1 MRKLKRFALKRKVL
15 FIRTAAAILPVI
27 MALLVL
33 SQTALAENTY
43 VITDG
48 SRVFTYTTTATDPA
62 VVLGEA
68 GLELGEDDTYT
79 THTLDGHSQI
89 TVRRRSAVTVD
100 YYGEIISTDVSSE
113 TVEQLLNRL
122 NISLG
127 EHDVVSQ
134 PLAAEAVDGMVI
146 QIKQVIRTQ
155 EVYTADTPHETTY
168 CYDPSLPE
176 GARNILVEGVDGQ
189 LRCTAAVTY
198 VNGAETQRSVLRQ
211 DQISPSVTE
220 VIAIGSGKE
229 WAAVDPDGM
238 PVITGST
245 ITLPTGEVLT
255 YTDTMQARATAYTHT
270 DAGCDF
276 YTSTLT
282 RVRWGTVAVDPRYI
296 PYGTR
301 MFIITN
307 DGTYVYG
314 LAVAEDC
321 GGAIKGNRI
330 DLYMPTEQECNLFG
344 TRDATIYFLGT
355 A

>member
-15 FIRTAAAILPVI
+15 FIRAAAALLPVI
-27 MALLVL
+27 MALLVM
-33 SQTALAENTY
+33 SQTAFAENTY

-79 THTLDGHSQI
+79 THTLDGQSQI
-89 TVRRRSAVTVD
+89 MIQRSRTVTVE
-100 YYGEIISTDVSSE
+100 YYGEIISAAANDE
-113 TVEQLLNRL
+113 TVEQLLTRL

-127 EHDVVSQ
+127 EYDVVSL
-134 PLAAEAVDGMVI
+134 PLDTLMEDGMYVR
-146 QIKQVIRTQ
+146 IKQVIQAQ
-155 EVYTADTPHETTY
+155 EVYTADIPHETTY
-168 CYDPSLPE
+168 CYDPSMPE
-176 GARNILVEGVDGQ
+176 GTQAVVVEGVDGQ
-189 LRCTAAVTY
+189 VRCTAAVTY
-198 VNGAETQRSVLRQ
+198 VNGQETERTILSQ
-211 DQISPSVTE
+211 DQISPAVTE
-220 VIAIGSGKE
+220 IIAVGSGKE
-229 WAAVDPDGM
+229 HTAANPDGM
-238 PVITGST
+238 PVITDTT

-255 YTDTMQARATAYTHT
+255 YTKTMYARATAYTHT

-276 YTSTLT
+276 ITATGT
-282 RVRWGTVAVDPRYI
+282 RVRWGTVAVDPRVI

-330 DLYMPTEQECNLFG
+330 DLYMPTYQECIIFG
-344 TRDATIYFLGT
+344 AKAATIYFLGT
-355 A
+355 

>member
-15 FIRTAAAILPVI
+15 FIRAAAALVPVI
-27 MALLVL
+27 MALLVMF
-33 SQTALAENTY
+33 QTAFAENTY

-79 THTLDGHSQI
+79 THTMDGQSQI
-89 TVRRRSAVTVD
+89 TVQRGRTVTVE
-100 YYGEIISTDVSSE
+100 YYGELITAASSDE
-113 TVEQLLNRL
+113 TVGQLLTRL
-122 NISLG
+122 NIALG
-127 EHDVVSQ
+127 EYDVVSL
-134 PLAAEAVDGMVI
+134 PLDVQTEDGMQI
-146 QIKQVIRTQ
+146 RIKQVVQTQ
-155 EVYTADTPHETTY
+155 EVYTADVPHDTTY
-168 CYDPSLPE
+168 CYDPSMPE
-176 GARNILVEGVDGQ
+176 GTQNVLVEGVDGQ
-189 LRCTAAVTY
+189 IRCTASVTY
-198 VNGAETQRSVLRQ
+198 VNGQETERTILAQ
-211 DQISPSVTE
+211 DQISAAVTE
-220 VIAIGSGKE
+220 VIAVGSGKE
-229 WAAVDPDGM
+229 HTAADPDGM
-238 PVITGST
+238 PIITDST

-282 RVRWGTVAVDPRYI
+282 KVRWGTVAVDPRVI

-314 LAVAEDC
+314 VSVAEDC

-330 DLYMPTEQECNLFG
+330 DLYMPTHQECVIFG
-344 TRDATIYFLGT
+344 VKDATIYFLGT
-355 A
+355 

>member
-1 MRKLKRFALKRKVL
+1 MRKLKRFALKRKGL
-15 FIRTAAAILPVI
+15 FLRTAAAILPVI

-33 SQTALAENTY
+33 FQTAFAENTY

-79 THTLDGHSQI
+79 THTLDGQSQI
-89 TVRRRSAVTVD
+89 TVRRGREVTVD
-100 YYGEIISTDVSSE
+100 YYGEIITAASSNE
-113 TVEQLLNRL
+113 TVGQLLTRL
-122 NISLG
+122 NIALG
-127 EHDVVSQ
+127 QYDVVSM
-134 PLAAEAVDGMVI
+134 PLDAQTEDGMSI
-146 QIKQVIRTQ
+146 RIKQVIHTE
-155 EVYTADTPHETTY
+155 EVYTADLPHETSY

-176 GARNILVEGVDGQ
+176 GARTILVEGVDAQ
-189 LRCTAAVTY
+189 VRCTAAVTY
-198 VNGAETQRSVLRQ
+198 VNGEETERSILAQ
-211 DQISPSVTE
+211 EQIQPGVTE
-220 VIAIGSGKE
+220 LIAIGSGDA
-229 WAAVDPDGM
+229 WTADDPDGM
-238 PVITGST
+238 PIITDST

-255 YTDTMQARATAYTHT
+255 YTGTMQARATAYTHT

-330 DLYMPTEQECNLFG
+330 DLYMPTHEECIRFG
-344 TRDATIYFLGT
+344 RKDATIYLLGT
-355 A
+355 E

>member
-1 MRKLKRFALKRKVL
+1 MLKLKRFALKRKML
-15 FIRTAAAILPVI
+15 FIRTAAALLPVI
-27 MALLVL
+27 MALLVM
-33 SQTALAENTY
+33 SQTAFAENTY

-79 THTLDGHSQI
+79 THTLDGQSRIMIQ
-89 TVRRRSAVTVD
+89 RSRTVTVE
-100 YYGEIISTDVSSE
+100 YYGEIISAASSDE
-113 TVEQLLNRL
+113 TVEQLLTRL

-127 EHDVVSQ
+127 EYDVVSL
-134 PLAAEAVDGMVI
+134 PLDTPTEDGMYVR
-146 QIKQVIRTQ
+146 IKQVIQAQ
-155 EVYTADTPHETTY
+155 EVYTADIPHNTTY
-168 CYDPSLPE
+168 CYDPTMPE
-176 GARNILVEGVDGQ
+176 GTQAVVVEGVDGQ
-189 LRCTAAVTY
+189 VRCTASVTY
-198 VNGAETQRSVLRQ
+198 VNGQETERTVLSQ
-211 DQISPSVTE
+211 DQISPAVTE
-220 VIAIGSGKE
+220 IIAVGSGRE
-229 WAAVDPDGM
+229 HTAANPDGM
-238 PVITGST
+238 PIITDST

-255 YTDTMQARATAYTHT
+255 YTKSMYARATAYTHT

-276 YTSTLT
+276 ITATGT
-282 RVRWGTVAVDPRYI
+282 RVRWGTVAVDPRVI

-330 DLYMPTEQECNLFG
+330 DLYMPTNEECIIFG
-344 TRDATIYFLGT
+344 TKDATIYFLGT
-355 A
+355 

>member
-15 FIRTAAAILPVI
+15 FIRVAAVILPVI

-33 SQTALAENTY
+33 SQTAFAENTY

-79 THTLDGHSQI
+79 THTLNGQPRIMVQRGCS
-89 TVRRRSAVTVD
+89 VTVD
-100 YYGEIISTDVSSE
+100 YYGDQITVTSSE
-113 TVEQLLNRL
+113 ESVGQLLTRL
-122 NISLG
+122 NIPLG
-127 EHDVVSQ
+127 ENDVVSL
-134 PLAAEAVDGMVI
+134 PLDVMTEDGM
-146 QIKQVIRTQ
+146 QIAVKQVLRLQ
-155 EVYTADTPHETTY
+155 QVYTADIPHETTY
-168 CYDPSLPE
+168 CYDSNLPE
-176 GARNILVEGVDGQ
+176 GVETVLVEGMDGQ
-189 LRCTAAVTY
+189 VRCTASVTY
-198 VNGAETQRSVLRQ
+198 VNGEETERTILSQ
-211 DQISPSVTE
+211 DQITASVTE
-220 VIAIGSGKE
+220 IIAIGSGKE
-229 WAAVDPDGM
+229 YTPADPDGI
-238 PVITGST
+238 PIITDST

-255 YTDTMQARATAYTHT
+255 YTHTMQARASAYTHT

-282 RVRWGTVAVDPRYI
+282 HVRWGTVAVDPRYI

-307 DGTYVYG
+307 DGSYVYG

-321 GGAIKGNRI
+321 GGAIKGDRI
-330 DLYMPTEQECNLFG
+330 DLYMPTYAECMQFG
-344 TRDATIYFLGT
+344 RKDATIYFLGT
-355 A
+355 E

>member
-15 FIRTAAAILPVI
+15 FIRAAAAFLPVI

-33 SQTALAENTY
+33 SQTAFAENTY

-79 THTLDGHSQI
+79 THTLDGQSQI
-89 TVRRRSAVTVD
+89 TVQRGCSVTVD
-100 YYGEIISTDVSSE
+100 YYADRITTTSSDE
-113 TVEQLLNRL
+113 NVGQLLNRL
-122 NISLG
+122 NITLG
-127 EHDVVSQ
+127 ENDVVSL
-134 PLAAEAVDGMVI
+134 PLDTPAEDGMHITVR
-146 QIKQVIRTQ
+146 QVLQLQ
-155 EVYTADTPHETTY
+155 EVYTADVPHDTTY
-168 CYDPSLPE
+168 CYDPTLPE
-176 GARNILVEGVDGQ
+176 GFETVLVEGVDGQ
-189 LRCTAAVTY
+189 VRCTASVTY
-198 VNGAETQRSVLRQ
+198 VNGQETERTVLSQ
-211 DQISPSVTE
+211 DQITASVTE
-220 VIAIGSGKE
+220 IVAVGSGKSHT
-229 WAAVDPDGM
+229 AADPDGM
-238 PVITGST
+238 PVITDST

-255 YTDTMQARATAYTHT
+255 YTRTIQARATAYTHT

-282 RVRWGTVAVDPRYI
+282 RVRWGTVAVDPRFI

-330 DLYMPTEQECNLFG
+330 DLYMPTHNECILFG
-344 TRDATIYFLGT
+344 RKDATIYVLGT
-355 A
+355 D